1 MPRYLVSRPTQPTPR
16 IPTTAIAVL
25 AAVALRLVHARAGSL
40 QHAGCSPLGL
50 EESTH
55 AAISVSTESD
65 FRSSAI
71 TGDAAWRHRSIHPQ
85 TRLLTRSSKP

>member
-1 MPRYLVSRPTQPTPR
+1 MPRYPVSRPTQPAPR
-16 IPTTAIAVL
+16 IPTAAVAVL
-25 AAVALRLVHARAGSL
+25 ATVALRLVHARSDSR

-55 AAISVSTESD
+55 AGISLSTESD

-71 TGDAAWRHRSIHPQ
+71 TGDAA
-85 TRLLTRSSKP
+85 

>member
-1 MPRYLVSRPTQPTPR
+1 MPRYPVSRPTQPTPR
-16 IPTTAIAVL
+16 IPTAATAVL
-25 AAVALRLVHARAGSL
+25 AAAALRLVRARSGSP

-55 AAISVSTESD
+55 AGISVSTESD

-71 TGDAAWRHRSIHPQ
+71 TGDAA
-85 TRLLTRSSKP
+85 

>member
-1 MPRYLVSRPTQPTPR
+1 MPRHPISRPTQPAPR

-25 AAVALRLVHARAGSL
+25 VTVALRLVHARRDSL
-40 QHAGCSPLGL
+40 SHAGCSPVGL
-50 EESTH
+50 EESVH

-71 TGDAAWRHRSIHPQ
+71 TGDAA
-85 TRLLTRSSKP
+85 